1 MDPDTGALDLK
12 SLQRIVTPLTRLL
25 GVLTRITLGI
35 AVVVGLQFACIS
47 LGLTFSCGV
56 TTSDTVYCWGMNNIG
71 QLADGSTDDSAV
83 PVKIMGQP

>member
-1 MDPDTGALDLK
+1 MGVQGGLFTASVDAAGATLKVLPVDPDTGALDLK

-56 TTSDTVYCWGMNNIG
+56 TTSDTVYC
-71 QLADGSTDDSAV
+71 
-83 PVKIMGQP
+83 